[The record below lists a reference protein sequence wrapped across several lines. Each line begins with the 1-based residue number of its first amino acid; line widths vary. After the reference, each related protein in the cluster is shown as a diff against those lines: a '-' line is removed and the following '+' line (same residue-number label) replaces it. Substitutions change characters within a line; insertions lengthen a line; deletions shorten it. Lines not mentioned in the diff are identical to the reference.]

1 MIGTPVIPS
10 INRKAAQRCA
20 AFLHLLP
27 DPAFALP
34 RGQRC
39 PPQPGALPR
48 LAPASVFFA
57 PRK

>member
-10 INRKAAQRCA
+10 INRKAAQQCA

-34 RGQRC
+34 RAQRC
-39 PPQPGALPR
+39 PPQPGAPPR
-48 LAPASVFFA
+48 LAPPLRFFA